1 MAARSGSTYPVF
13 LNLAGLPVLVV
24 GGGAVAVRKVRGLAG
39 AGARITIVAPQGALV
54 QAKRKSVILKRRGY
68 RSSDLRGMRLVVAA
82 TDDRALNTRIAREC
96 RSRSIWCNV
105 AAPPEAG
112 DVILPAVV
120 RRGRLQVAM
129 STGGASAAASKA
141 LREELELRLDP
152 AWGVFLALL
161 EARRER
167 IKRRVTDPARRRKL
181 LQDLGAA
188 RWVRRI
194 RERGHAAV
202 AAEMDAQI
210 DRVARADR
218 LSMEKA

>member
-13 LNLAGLPVLVV
+13 LKLAGVPVLVV
-24 GGGAVAVRKVRGLAG
+24 GGGVVAARKVRGLAS

-54 QAKRKSVILKRRGY
+54 LAKRKSVILKRRRY

-82 TDDRALNTRIAREC
+82 TDDRALNTRIATEC
-96 RSRSIWCNV
+96 RARSIWCNV

-120 RRGRLQVAM
+120 RRGRLQIAM

-141 LREELELRLDP
+141 LREELERHLDP

-167 IKRRVTDPARRRKL
+167 IKRRVTDPARRRRL

-194 RERGHAAV
+194 RERGREAV
-202 AAEMDAQI
+202 AAELDAQI